1 MKLSIFD
8 KTWNGLHHQN
18 RILLAIC
25 GAMLLSNL
33 ILGIALISKDKTVVL
48 VPPRLMGEASVTA
61 NDADAAFKESFG
73 LSLATMLGN
82 VTPTTAPFLADNVA
96 RYVAPEAHREMIAA
110 ITEQADQIKGEQIS
124 IQFAPKEVFYH
135 PGLKKVIVSGDYW
148 IRGARNSE
156 QKMVRTYELGLDV
169 RNYSVQLASLKTYE
183 GPWSPPNEKELEA
196 QVAAA
201 AKN

>member
-1 MKLSIFD
+1 MKLRLFTS
-8 KTWNGLHHQN
+8 TWNGLHLQN
-18 RILLAIC
+18 HLLLAFSVLMIIC
-25 GAMLLSNL
+25 NL
-33 ILGIALISKDKTVVL
+33 FLGIALIAKDKTVVL
-48 VPPRLMGEASVTA
+48 VPPRLIGEASVTA

-73 LSLATMLGN
+73 LSLATMMGN

-110 ITEQADQIKGEQIS
+110 VSEQAEQIKGEQIS

-135 PGLKKVIVSGDYW
+135 PGIKKVIVSGDYW

-156 QKMVRTYELGLDV
+156 QKMVRTYELGLTV
-169 RNYSVQLASLKTYE
+169 RNYSVQLSSLKTYE
-183 GPWSPPNEKELEA
+183 GPWTQPKEKELET

-201 AKN
+201 SKN